1 MIYSEREDLFS
12 KIIKCIC
19 VYGDLKQNYSFTRF
33 RRRGMEEVIS
43 EIMLHLL
50 GYAIRKLFRFFETD
64 KKCNFWSAPSDL
76 EPEKFKKPS
85 TKRLAKKAAN
95 KDINSSKIKHT

>member
-1 MIYSEREDLFS
+1 MGIFFPVAIFYYWEVKIYVVNR
-12 KIIKCIC
+12 
-19 VYGDLKQNYSFTRF
+19 Y
-33 RRRGMEEVIS
+33 
-43 EIMLHLL
+43 
-50 GYAIRKLFRFFETD
+50 
-64 KKCNFWSAPSDL
+64 KKSNFWSAPSDL